1 MEDEILA
8 KSLKEGR
15 KITLKE
21 HTEDVYRIA
30 RKLLDMDFSSNP
42 PQYLKIIVE
51 LAALLHDIGK
61 VDPVMQN
68 ILSKNIR
75 SDSRRIDHALISY
88 LLIDKNNF
96 INYIRSLNIQDRD
109 IDPYKIYAAVSRAVV
124 FHHFRNSYLTTTKQ
138 RFLRLV
144 QENNDKNIQEEEKTY
159 IDDTILD
166 KLKLTLQSIVDSVN
180 DDKSIKYN
188 VNDILVKDTAVLS
201 RVINNLPDVSRMI
214 FRLKGELNI
223 YYSLYDHVDYS
234 MYREQIGT
242 DYTLKYEYIY
252 PLGLLMRADALASW
266 AEENL
271 GQDSIQKVIQDIK
284 PSNLSTQN
292 ISKQFNNR
300 IIWQQKLVNIIQE
313 FVDKNQIKLR
323 GVILIAPTGVGKS
336 EFAFYL
342 ASMLRLNKIIYTLPI
357 RSAIDALYWRFKDK
371 YKYED
376 SVDLI
381 HSTSYLSKY
390 QFIESD
396 MDDMIWDGI
405 NTEYLLTLRETE
417 EIGRQF
423 VKPILFATGD
433 QIYPAALRYPRFET
447 VYSLLKNALLVN
459 DELQQYTPSQIG
471 ILLNML
477 YDVKNMGG
485 YFLFMTATIP
495 MKIEDLKGLIEEDF
509 QVIEL
514 GDDLDIKDIDTT
526 KEAVLLINTT
536 KLVDKYH
543 DLEDLKIALN
553 NSSKIHNITTIMI
566 DNSDQEDKKYEEK
579 DYLNDVYNKLRDHIL
594 NLIKE
599 RKVSRFLIIMNTV
612 KRAQCLYEKLEGDS
626 NFKDFKKM
634 LLHSRYT
641 NRDRAELSK
650 SLINC
655 MNNRS
660 EQSENKTDGNRII
673 AITTQVVEASL
684 DIDADI
690 LFTEV
695 APIENLIQR
704 MGRINRHKVFKES
717 DRDFQQKQPNIF
729 IILPENTKNIRWL
742 YRPYGSIIA
751 NIIDFLK
758 ENSSEFLGSPI
769 SFENKLK
776 LVKKFYKTY
785 SENNN
790 TKKSKEIKWTYENYY
805 LQIEESIEYIR
816 SGGGALDRDDAQ
828 NIFRPVLTERVI
840 PRSLVKELINDIKDA
855 IEKNKEDSIFNIISD
870 YEISVHRYVI
880 KRDMIQDTE
889 SVLREELDGK
899 EVIPNDIKNRIISLL
914 KKYEIKI
921 INAKYDGKGKGLVL
935 ADEDDSKDPI
945 MI

>member
-1 MEDEILA
+1 MENEILA

-42 PQYLKIIVE
+42 PQHLKIIVE

-61 VDPVMQN
+61 VDPVMQE

-75 SDSRRIDHALISY
+75 SDPRRIDHALISY

-96 INYIRSLNIQDRD
+96 INYIRSLNIQDED

-144 QENNDKNIQEEEKTY
+144 QKNNDKNIQGEGEEKTY

-166 KLKLTLQSIVDSVN
+166 KLKLTLQSIVESVN

-188 VNDILVKDTAVLS
+188 INDILVKDAAALS

-214 FRLKGELNI
+214 FKLKGELNI
-223 YYSLYDHVDYS
+223 YYSLYDHIDYS

-252 PLGLLMRADALASW
+252 SLGLLMRADALASW

-271 GQDSIQKVIQDIK
+271 GQDSIQKVIQEIK
-284 PSNLSTQN
+284 PFNLSTQN

-313 FVDKNQIKLR
+313 FVDKNRIKLR
-323 GVILIAPTGVGKS
+323 GVILIAPTGAGKS

-342 ASMLRLNKIIYTLPI
+342 ANMLRVNKIIYTLPI

-390 QFIESD
+390 QFIESN
-396 MDDMIWDGI
+396 MDDMIWDDVNI
-405 NTEYLLTLRETE
+405 EYLLTLRETE

-433 QIYPAALRYPRFET
+433 QIYPATLRYPRFET
-447 VYSLLKNALLVN
+447 VYSLLNNALLVN

-526 KEAVLLINTT
+526 KETVLLINAI
-536 KLVDKYH
+536 KLVNKYH

-553 NSSKIHNITTIMI
+553 NSGKIHNITTIMI
-566 DNSDQEDKKYEEK
+566 DNQEDKKYEEE
-579 DYLNDVYNKLRDHIL
+579 DYLNDVYNKLRDHLL

-599 RKVSRFLIIMNTV
+599 RKLSRFLIIMNTV
-612 KRAQCLYEKLEGDS
+612 KRAQYLYEKLEADS

-650 SLINC
+650 SLTNY

-660 EQSENKTDGNRII
+660 KQSENKAEENRII

-695 APIENLIQR
+695 APIESLIQR
-704 MGRINRHKVFKES
+704 MGRINRHKVFQES
-717 DRDFQQKQPNIF
+717 DRDFQQEEPNIF
-729 IILPENTKNIRWL
+729 IILPKNTKN
-742 YRPYGSIIA
+742 
-751 NIIDFLK
+751 
-758 ENSSEFLGSPI
+758 
-769 SFENKLK
+769 
-776 LVKKFYKTY
+776 
-785 SENNN
+785 
-790 TKKSKEIKWTYENYY
+790 
-805 LQIEESIEYIR
+805 
-816 SGGGALDRDDAQ
+816 
-828 NIFRPVLTERVI
+828 
-840 PRSLVKELINDIKDA
+840 
-855 IEKNKEDSIFNIISD
+855 
-870 YEISVHRYVI
+870 
-880 KRDMIQDTE
+880 
-889 SVLREELDGK
+889 
-899 EVIPNDIKNRIISLL
+899 
-914 KKYEIKI
+914 
-921 INAKYDGKGKGLVL
+921 
-935 ADEDDSKDPI
+935 
-945 MI
+945 

>member
-1 MEDEILA
+1 MENEILA

-30 RKLLDMDFSSNP
+30 RKLLDMDFSGNP
-42 PQYLKIIVE
+42 PQHLKIIVE

-61 VDPVMQN
+61 VDPVMQE

-75 SDSRRIDHALISY
+75 AHPRRIDHALISY

-96 INYIRSLNIQDRD
+96 INYIGSLNIQDRN

-144 QENNDKNIQEEEKTY
+144 QKNNDKNIQGEGEEKTY

-166 KLKLTLQSIVDSVN
+166 KLKLTLQSVVDSVN

-188 VNDILVKDTAVLS
+188 INDILVKDTAALS

-214 FRLKGELNI
+214 FKLKGELNI
-223 YYSLYDHVDYS
+223 YYSLYDHIDYS

-242 DYTLKYEYIY
+242 DYTLKYDYIY

-266 AEENL
+266 VEENL

-284 PSNLSTQN
+284 PFKLSTQN

-313 FVDKNQIKLR
+313 FVDKNRIKLR
-323 GVILIAPTGVGKS
+323 GVILIAPTGAGKS

-342 ASMLRLNKIIYTLPI
+342 ANMLRVNKIIYTLPI

-390 QFIESD
+390 QFIESN
-396 MDDMIWDGI
+396 MDDMIWDDVNI
-405 NTEYLLTLRETE
+405 EYLLTLRETE

-433 QIYPAALRYPRFET
+433 QIYPATLRYPRFET
-447 VYSLLKNALLVN
+447 VYSLLNNALLVN

-526 KEAVLLINTT
+526 KETVLLINAI
-536 KLVDKYH
+536 KLVNKYH

-566 DNSDQEDKKYEEK
+566 DNQEDKKYEEE
-579 DYLNDVYNKLRDHIL
+579 DYLNDVYNKLRDHLL

-599 RKVSRFLIIMNTV
+599 RKLSRFLIIMNTV
-612 KRAQCLYEKLEGDS
+612 KRAQYLYEKLEADS

-650 SLINC
+650 SLTTY

-660 EQSENKTDGNRII
+660 KQSENKVEENRII

-695 APIENLIQR
+695 APIESLIQR
-704 MGRINRHKVFKES
+704 MGRINRHKVFGES

-729 IILPENTKNIRWL
+729 IILPKNTKNIHWL
-742 YRPYGSIIA
+742 YSPYGPIIA
-751 NIIDFLK
+751 NIIDFLNQ
-758 ENSSEFLGSPI
+758 NSSEFLGSPI
-769 SFENKLK
+769 SFEKKLK
-776 LVKKFYKTY
+776 LVEKFYETY
-785 SENNN
+785 SEEN
-790 TKKSKEIKWTYENYY
+790 KKSKEIKWTYEKYY

-816 SGGGALDRDDAQ
+816 SGGGALNRDDAQ
-828 NIFRPVLTERVI
+828 SIFRPVLTERVI
-840 PRSLVKELINDIKDA
+840 PRCLVNELINNIKEA
-855 IEKNKEDSIFNIISD
+855 IEKNSEDIIFNIVSD
-870 YEISVHRYVI
+870 YEISVYKYLI
-880 KRDMIQDTE
+880 KPDMVQDTE
-889 SVLREELDGK
+889 SVLRKELDGMG
-899 EVIPNDIKNRIISLL
+899 EIPNDIKNRIISLL
-914 KKYEIKI
+914 RKYEIKI
-921 INAKYDGKGKGLVL
+921 INADYDGKGKGLL
-935 ADEDDSKDPI
+935 LPDDSKDPI